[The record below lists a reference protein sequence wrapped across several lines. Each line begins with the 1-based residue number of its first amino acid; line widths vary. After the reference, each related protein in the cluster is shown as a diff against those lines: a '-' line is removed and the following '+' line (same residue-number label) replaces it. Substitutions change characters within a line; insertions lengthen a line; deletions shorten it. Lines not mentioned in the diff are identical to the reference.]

1 MVLFEN
7 STQSLVNIAS
17 LIGIVHNPPKFSSQN
32 TNYDPIFHHIPLLPS
47 CPFLLLVGFSA
58 TRCQYSS
65 CREELRLGP
74 HQNLH
79 IISNRNASGNA
90 AHLQARHAL
99 LHPLTAALTRCM
111 PQTHRQ
117 RITSCQKQSG
127 DYPNQAVRICS
138 GEESASLIRSLL
150 GMLRT

>member
-1 MVLFEN
+1 MELFEN
-7 STQSLVNIAS
+7 STQSHVNIAS
-17 LIGIVHNPPKFSSQN
+17 LIRIVPNPPKFSSQN
-32 TNYDPIFHHIPLLPS
+32 TNHDPNFHHTPLLPP
-47 CPFLLLVGFSA
+47 CLFLLLVGFSA

-79 IISNRNASGNA
+79 IISDRNASGND

-99 LHPLTAALTRCM
+99 LHPRTAALTRSM

-127 DYPNQAVRICS
+127 DYPNQAVRICIFE
-138 GEESASLIRSLL
+138 GRN
-150 GMLRT
+150 LRL

>member
-1 MVLFEN
+1 MELFEN

-32 TNYDPIFHHIPLLPS
+32 TNYDPNFHHIPLLPS

-79 IISNRNASGNA
+79 IISDRNASGND

-99 LHPLTAALTRCM
+99 LHPRTAALTRSM

-127 DYPNQAVRICS
+127 DYTNQAVRICIFE
-138 GEESASLIRSLL
+138 GRN
-150 GMLRT
+150 LRL